1 MRNVSHRLTRL
12 NTWSQL
18 GGAAEEARQP
28 LGERALLEEIQGSR
42 WDVESSVLPHFQVS
56 LCLVF
61 VIEVMFSHTRYS
73 TPPLYTL
80 PLEQ

>member
-1 MRNVSHRLTRL
+1 MYPIGSYVWTLGP
-12 NTWSQL
+12 QL
-18 GGAAEEARQP
+18 GGAAEEARKSI
-28 LGERALLEEIQGSR
+28 GERAMLEEIQGSR
-42 WDVESSVLPHFQVS
+42 WDIESLILPPYQVS

-61 VIEVMFSHTRYS
+61 VIEVMFSHTHYS

>member
-1 MRNVSHRLTRL
+1 MYPIGSYVWTLGP
-12 NTWSQL
+12 QL
-18 GGAAEEARQP
+18 GGAAEEARKSI
-28 LGERALLEEIQGSR
+28 GERAMLEEIQGSR
-42 WDVESSVLPHFQVS
+42 WDIESLILPHYQVS

-61 VIEVMFSHTRYS
+61 VIEVMFSHTHYS